1 MPEQETEEKSIQ
13 EATEDL
19 RKQHSPAG
27 EAAAEAASAL
37 LSETFGGHQQEWGQT
52 IFSSETPQQEE
63 GNVDMDDI
71 QHEEEST
78 IQTEMVEEESISGDF
93 Y

>member
-1 MPEQETEEKSIQ
+1 MEE
-13 EATEDL
+13 L

-37 LSETFGGHQQEWGQT
+37 LSETFGGHQQDWGQT
-52 IFSSETPQQEE
+52 IFSEALQDDGNILDIEEVVNQE
-63 GNVDMDDI
+63 GGG
-71 QHEEEST
+71 ESA
-78 IQTEMVEEESISGDF
+78 IQTEMVEEESLSGDF